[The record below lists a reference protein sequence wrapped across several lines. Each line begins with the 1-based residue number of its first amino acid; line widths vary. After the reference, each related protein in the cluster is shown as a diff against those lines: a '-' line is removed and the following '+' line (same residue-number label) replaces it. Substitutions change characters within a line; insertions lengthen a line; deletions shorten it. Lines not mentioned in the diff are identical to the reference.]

1 MFLLQTSAPAGA
13 PAPGR
18 MPLSAAG
25 GGADAAKEE
34 LVQQIK
40 DGQRQNPSFKEAW
53 GLYCE
58 THCQGVRDPN
68 RHSADVLRRFLTER
82 GVIITGKSAPAGADY
97 GSAASGANR
106 AY

>member
-34 LVQQIK
+34 LVQSIK

-82 GVIITGKSAPAGADY
+82 GVAAGADY